1 MSRLRGILQSYRWR
15 RRFVWLGVFVV
26 LLGGVALAVALL
38 PGSPRNQ
45 EAEPTGAA
53 PPPQT
58 TAIEK
63 PTHVTAAERQAVDRT
78 LSAFVKTALTRDN
91 PAAAWDLVTADFKGG
106 VSRKEWNSGTLP
118 VIPFPAQVPKHLS
131 WHVDSSYAGDL
142 TLDLLLQPRRGAHTG
157 AIAFTVEMQREKRT
171 GRWLIAS
178 MTPQHV
184 FSPAPTQAVHRS
196 PKHGSGQQVKII
208 NGALSLWW
216 LVVPAALLALV
227 VLIPVGVLLNNWRRN
242 RAVERRYRAERGL

>member
-1 MSRLRGILQSYRWR
+1 MPGVRRIRQSYRWR
-15 RRFVWLGVFVV
+15 RRFAWLGVFVV

-45 EAEPTGAA
+45 EAEPTGPA

-63 PTHVTAAERQAVDRT
+63 PTHVTAAEREAVDRT
-78 LSAFVKTALTRDN
+78 LSAFVKTALTRDD

-106 VSRKEWNSGTLP
+106 VTRKEWNAGTLP

-142 TLDLLLQPRRGAHTG
+142 TLDLLLQPRRGTHTG
-157 AIAFTVEMQREKRT
+157 AIAFTVELQREKRT

-178 MTPQHV
+178 MTPQHI
-184 FSPAPTQAVHRS
+184 FSPAPTKPVPAS
-196 PKHGSGQQVKII
+196 PKSKAAPNVEISHGS
-208 NGALSLWW
+208 SLWW
-216 LVVPAALLALV
+216 LTVPAAVLALV
-227 VLIPVGVLLNNWRRN
+227 VLIPLAVLLNTWRRN
-242 RAVERRYRAERGL
+242 RAIERRYRAERGL